1 MSDSPVPSPKPPL
14 PFVEQWSSICL
25 GDLGYKAVFWTD
37 DKKTAFTSR
46 SILGLITYS
55 SRPLANVVPSH
66 GFAAVVMGDNW
77 LPAAAINVPLHYCIA
92 PLDATDEAILAKFPP
107 PAGGAPIPQGIGGV
121 VN

>member
-1 MSDSPVPSPKPPL
+1 MSDSPVPSPPKLPP

-25 GDLGYKAVFWTD
+25 GNLGYKAVFWTD
-37 DKKTAFTSR
+37 DKKTALTSR
-46 SILGLITYS
+46 PILGWVTYS
-55 SRPLANVVPSH
+55 SRPLASVVPTH
-66 GFAAVVMGDNW
+66 GFAAVVMGDHW

-107 PAGGAPIPQGIGGV
+107 GGPPAPQGIGGV